1 MLKKLLKK
9 SPLIVFLVRKIVQW
23 KNTYILDTDI
33 KKEKFIATKFRKRLG
48 YDIEFNKIPE
58 TFNQKIQFRKLYDK
72 NPLYAICADKYAV
85 REYVKEKI
93 GEEYLIPLYLVTD
106 KLTEEQWSQL
116 NAPFVI
122 KPNHDSG
129 TVEIVKDKIKVN
141 AQKIITDINRFLKID
156 YGKISLEKYY
166 SDIKER
172 KIIVEKYLKDNIED
186 FKFHVFN
193 MENETKI
200 FIQIDR
206 DRFQGHKRNIYD
218 ENFNKLDFKYIQGY
232 EFFENDIKEEVSEE
246 ILAKMKELVKKLSQG
261 FEYVRVDLYNV
272 DGKIYFGEM
281 TFCPESGFGDISP
294 VEWDYKLGS
303 YWNQKKLK

>member
-9 SPLIVFLVRKIVQW
+9 SPLIVFLVRKVVQW
-23 KNTYILDTDI
+23 KNTYILNTDI
-33 KKEKFIATKFRKRLG
+33 KKEKFIAIKFKKRLG
-48 YDIEFNKIPE
+48 YDIEFNKTPE
-58 TFNQKIQFRKLYDK
+58 TFNQKIQFRKLYDH
-72 NPLYAICADKYAV
+72 NPLYSICADKYRV

-129 TVEIVKDKIKVN
+129 TVEIVKDKNKVN
-141 AQKIITDINRFLKID
+141 AQKVITDINRFLKID

-166 SDIKER
+166 TDIKER

-218 ENFNKLDFKYIQGY
+218 ENFNKLDFKYVQGY
-232 EFFENDIKEEVSEE
+232 EFFENDIKKEVSEE

-281 TFCPESGFGDISP
+281 TFCPESGFGDINP

-303 YWNQKKLK
+303 YWNQKKFK